1 MLRLRVV
8 ANMNPTLVDPTEL
21 NWELEDP
28 RRRPPR
34 LRREEKNEDHPWL
47 DTGDD
52 ATMPGTTTRGGGGRE
67 RSAGKSV
74 NYTLL

>member
-34 LRREEKNEDHPWL
+34 LRREEKNEDHPRL

-52 ATMPGTTTRGGGGRE
+52 ATMPGTTTRGGGERE
-67 RSAGKSV
+67 VGKQV
-74 NYTLL
+74 LFLEEP